1 MLVIAASL
9 PIKAERLEKVIEAAI
24 TMARATREEA
34 GCIEYGFYQ
43 DLEDPN
49 RIHVFEKWE
58 SGEALSAHFATPHMA
73 TFQAAIGD
81 AIAGAVSARRYEVA
95 SEGPVLPE

>member
-9 PIKAERLEKVIEAAI
+9 PIKAERLQQVIDAAI
-24 TMARATREEA
+24 TMSRATREEA

-49 RIHVFEKWE
+49 RLHVFEKWE
-58 SGEALSAHFATPHMA
+58 SGEALSAHFAMPHMA
-73 TFQAAIGD
+73 TFQAVIGD
-81 AIAGAVSARRYEVA
+81 AIDGPVAARRYEVA
-95 SEGPVLPE
+95 SEGPVMPE